1 MDEHTEKIW
10 LMLNAIV
17 RQLSHLKYWTV
28 AEEYH
33 PDILN
38 TYQRMRDLRDKLEGK

>member
-17 RQLSHLKYWTV
+17 RQLAHLKYWTV

-33 PDILN
+33 SDILN
-38 TYQRMRDLRDKLEGK
+38 TYHRLRDLRDKLEGK